1 MAERGSIRLVKQDG
15 IMGIMGERLQK
26 VSIDFNVSPS
36 RDKPLSNKDTKE
48 R

>member
-26 VSIDFNVSPS
+26 VSIDFNVSPL